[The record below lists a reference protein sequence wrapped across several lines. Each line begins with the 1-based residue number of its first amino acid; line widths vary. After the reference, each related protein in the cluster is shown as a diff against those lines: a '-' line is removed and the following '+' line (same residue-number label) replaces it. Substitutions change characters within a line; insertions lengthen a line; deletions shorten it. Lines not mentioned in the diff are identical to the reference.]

1 MGIDGL
7 VGNVEQNE
15 IQEAADAK
23 TESKVDWNKVK
34 DVAAMGIVA
43 LGLGFDSG
51 TQAVENPIG
60 HKRYEE
66 VMELPSDGL
75 DLLAGLPE
83 DDKHHPF
90 RLAMEGIVKD
100 LEKGEEIKERI
111 IMVDRSEI
119 AGASAPPPDTPES
132 PDMSLESIEG
142 TGEFK
147 DTWLADANVL
157 FEE

>member
-7 VGNVEQNE
+7 GGNVEQNE
-15 IQEAADAK
+15 VQK
-23 TESKVDWNKVK
+23 TTHANPESDVDWNKVK
-34 DVAAMGIVA
+34 NVAAMGIVA
-43 LGLGFDSG
+43 LGLGHDSG
-51 TQAVENPIG
+51 TQVVENAIG

-66 VMELPSDGL
+66 VMEIPSDRM

-100 LEKGEEIKERI
+100 LEKGEEIKERMT
-111 IMVDRSEI
+111 MVDGCEI

-132 PDMSLESIEG
+132 SDMSLGSIQG
-142 TGEFK
+142 TGELT
-147 DTWLADANVL
+147 DAWLADANVL
-157 FEE
+157 FDE